1 MFQLIKIHSLDIN
14 HSCRLSSGNN
24 QRKYLDLVDENQ
36 QVIVQRG
43 KDKAYILTPA
53 SDLDRLS
60 LNTRLIE
67 VVRNVEKENKEGVKI
82 KDPKNIWKDIL

>member
-1 MFQLIKIHSLDIN
+1 M
-14 HSCRLSSGNN
+14 
-24 QRKYLDLVDENQ
+24 
-36 QVIVQRG
+36 QRG